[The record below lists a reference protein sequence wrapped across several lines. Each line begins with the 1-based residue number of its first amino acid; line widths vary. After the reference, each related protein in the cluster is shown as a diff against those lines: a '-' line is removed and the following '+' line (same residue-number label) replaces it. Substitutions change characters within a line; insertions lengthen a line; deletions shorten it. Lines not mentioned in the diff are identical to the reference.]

1 MEKSER
7 FLVLGLL
14 LSLASVCSAANT
26 GIEISVKVKEDVPNH
41 LCARFFNNLEVKGK
55 IIFKIYIDSFF
66 TSNNLMIRFT
76 WVLGHIKFYN
86 ILEIVQKYINKDK
99 QGQARTYQEIVCPL
113 PICNLF
119 DTVKVSFLVYSK
131 SKTEIGVIL
140 LWSLYY
146 DKILH

>member
-66 TSNNLMIRFT
+66 TLNNLMI
-76 WVLGHIKFYN
+76 
-86 ILEIVQKYINKDK
+86 
-99 QGQARTYQEIVCPL
+99 
-113 PICNLF
+113 
-119 DTVKVSFLVYSK
+119 
-131 SKTEIGVIL
+131 
-140 LWSLYY
+140 
-146 DKILH
+146 

>member
-1 MEKSER
+1 M
-7 FLVLGLL
+7 LGLL

-76 WVLGHIKFYN
+76 WD
-86 ILEIVQKYINKDK
+86 ILNNYDILAIVQKYINKDK
-99 QGQARTYQEIVCPL
+99 QGQARTYQEIMCPL
-113 PICNLF
+113 PICDLF
-119 DTVKVSFLVYSK
+119 DTVTVSFLVYSK